1 MHVTKYFQ
9 KRHQIAKVELIS
21 KEILKRNLAKK
32 GLQAQLETCHS
43 PDDAVSSVKHQT
55 IGLPP
60 RGCCRKVWSYRKKI
74 LTNQGVLHGVIPQ
87 CRTSSAAAVSCRR
100 ISDGVP
106 RRRERF
112 LAVLVLPGGRST
124 GISRF
129 VAVVDHARGQS
140 QGHQMLV
147 SGDAGKPFPP
157 HRDAAAPGCRVA
169 DAEACGRAAP
179 AKRVNR

>member
-60 RGCCRKVWSYRKKI
+60 RGFCRKVWSYRKKI
-74 LTNQGVLHGVIPQ
+74 LTNQGVLAWRYPAMPYFFCC
-87 CRTSSAAAVSCRR
+87 CR
-100 ISDGVP
+100 
-106 RRRERF
+106 
-112 LAVLVLPGGRST
+112 VLPSH
-124 GISRF
+124 I
-129 VAVVDHARGQS
+129 
-140 QGHQMLV
+140 
-147 SGDAGKPFPP
+147 
-157 HRDAAAPGCRVA
+157 
-169 DAEACGRAAP
+169 
-179 AKRVNR
+179 